1 MSVSASGSL
10 STRESSLGL
19 AAAIRAQ
26 LEEENL
32 YSPKIPEHFI
42 PVLYRLARSQGRPMT
57 HLVAEA
63 VQTYIDEIELRSTT
77 GRERSSST
85 TARRAA

>member
-1 MSVSASGSL
+1 M
-10 STRESSLGL
+10 
-19 AAAIRAQ
+19 
-26 LEEENL
+26 

-63 VQTYIDEIELRSTT
+63 VQTYIDEIDLRSATAS
-77 GRERSSST
+77 ERSAAT
-85 TARRAA
+85 NARRAA